1 MAKFNLN
8 DYDTVESRIRKFYEQ
23 HEDGRILTDMLSDP
37 DKIEVAVVKAML
49 YIGDTLVA
57 TGLAFEREGSGMA
70 NNTAHLENCET
81 SSIGRALANYNLSG
95 NKRASREEM
104 EKVDRGETQG
114 QEMYNVLRKLIDD
127 KKMDGTLDEKA
138 HATAVAW
145 LDGHAKTIP
154 GMTAAKKSLDARFAE
169 ADPTN
174 DEIADKAFDD
184 NPESVDGQGEIF

>member
-114 QEMYNVLRKLIDD
+114 QEMYNGLRKLIDD

-174 DEIADKAFDD
+174 DEIADKAF
-184 NPESVDGQGEIF
+184 EDGQGEIF